1 MKTVKKAIISAVF
14 VFFAVNSFAQLP
26 AVTLKTID
34 GKTITTDTLR
44 NGDNPF
50 IISFFA
56 LWCKPCLR
64 ELEEVSE
71 LYAEW
76 QAETGVK
83 IFAVS
88 IDEAQ
93 NSQKV
98 KPYINQKGWE
108 YEVLLDPNG
117 DFDRAMNVNK
127 YVPAVFI
134 YDGKGKQIF
143 SRKGFVEGSS
153 EDWIE
158 RVRRISNKVL

>member
-1 MKTVKKAIISAVF
+1 MKNILILSFF
-14 VFFAVNSFAQLP
+14 VLFAANIFAQLP
-26 AVTLKTID
+26 SVTLKTID
-34 GKTITTDTLR
+34 GKTINTDTLR
-44 NGDNPF
+44 NGDKPF

-71 LYAEW
+71 LYEEW
-76 QAETGVK
+76 QKETGVK

-108 YEVLLDPNG
+108 YEILLDPNG

-134 YDGKGKQIF
+134 YDGNGNQVF
-143 SRKGFVEGSS
+143 SRKGFVEGSA
-153 EDWIE
+153 ENWIE
-158 RVRRISNKVL
+158 KVREIVKN